1 MLRSVITI
9 VYQVKQMVYF
19 SIPYLMNTRGAPGVR
34 WLISIFFLSQT
45 YMYLPTNFFRYSFG
59 FATAKALFLPY
70 IFYGGQVADSAK
82 IALTVT

>member
-9 VYQVKQMVYF
+9 VYQVKQIVYF
-19 SIPYLMNTRGAPGVR
+19 SIPYLMNTRGTPGVR
-34 WLISIFFLSQT
+34 WLISIFFLGQT
-45 YMYLPTNFFRYSFG
+45 YLPTNFFRYSFG
-59 FATAKALFLPY
+59 FASAKALFLPY